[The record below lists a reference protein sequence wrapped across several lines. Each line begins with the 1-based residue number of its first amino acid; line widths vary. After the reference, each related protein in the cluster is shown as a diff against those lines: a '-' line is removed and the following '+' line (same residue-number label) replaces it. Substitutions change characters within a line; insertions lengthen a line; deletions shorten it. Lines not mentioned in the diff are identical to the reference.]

1 MKEVSIIGAGGK
13 MGSWFINFFSHKKDI
28 TLKIFDINPESLKGI
43 HNSIVAYTI
52 EDCVKSSDVVIL
64 CVPLRVTAKMI
75 EKCSNLMKPKSILL
89 EISSIKNKSFNE
101 LMNIHNKIVPICI
114 HPMFGPGASI
124 LKKSKI
130 IFIPVKNRQ
139 KEIRI
144 VKKIF
149 PGFQIF
155 EVKDVDLHDR
165 MMSIVLGLTY
175 FINILFIDAIKDEN
189 YNDLLTFGGTTF
201 RIQSIISESI
211 LNDDLHLISSL
222 LFDNHFFQKELL
234 KFNKSLN
241 EYKKLINNQH
251 KSKFLKNLT
260 NLKSS
265 AQSSKDLGVSYS
277 KMYKFMNILEN
288 PH

>member
-1 MKEVSIIGAGGK
+1 MKQISIIGAGGK
-13 MGSWFINFFSHKKDI
+13 MGSWFIDFFSHKKDI
-28 TLKIFDINPESLKGI
+28 TLKVFDINPQSLKSAP
-43 HNSIVAYTI
+43 NLIVEYTI
-52 EDCVKSSDVVIL
+52 KDCVKSSDVVIL
-64 CVPLRVTAKMI
+64 CVPLKITAKMI
-75 EKCSNLMKPKSILL
+75 EKCSKLMKPKSILL
-89 EISSIKNKSFNE
+89 EISSIKNKSFKE
-101 LMNIHNKIVPICI
+101 LMNINNKIVPICI

-130 IFIPVKNRQ
+130 IFIPVKNSQ

-165 MMSIVLGLTY
+165 MMGIVLGLTY
-175 FINILFIDAIKDEN
+175 FINILFTDAIKNEN
-189 YNDLLTFGGTTF
+189 HHDLLTFGGTTF

-211 LNDDLHLISSL
+211 LNDDPHLICSL

-234 KFNKSLN
+234 KFNKRII
-241 EYKKLINNQH
+241 EYEKLIKNQN

-265 AQSSKDLGVSYS
+265 AQRSKDLGVSYS

-288 PH
+288 SQ

>member
-1 MKEVSIIGAGGK
+1 MKEISIIGAGGK
-13 MGSWFINFFSHKKDI
+13 MGSWFIDFFSHKKDI
-28 TLKIFDINPESLKGI
+28 TLKVFDINPQSLKSAP
-43 HNSIVAYTI
+43 NLIVEYTI
-52 EDCVKSSDVVIL
+52 KDCVKSSDVVIL
-64 CVPLRVTAKMI
+64 CVPLKITAKMI
-75 EKCSNLMKPKSILL
+75 EKCSKLMKPKSILL
-89 EISSIKNKSFNE
+89 EISSIKNKSFKE
-101 LMNIHNKIVPICI
+101 LMNINNKIVPICI

-130 IFIPVKNRQ
+130 IFIPVKNSQ

-165 MMSIVLGLTY
+165 MMGIVLGLTY
-175 FINILFIDAIKDEN
+175 FINILFTDAIKNEN
-189 YNDLLTFGGTTF
+189 HHDLLTFGGTTF

-211 LNDDLHLISSL
+211 LNDDPHLICSL

-234 KFNKSLN
+234 KFNKRII
-241 EYKKLINNQH
+241 EYEKLIKNQN

-265 AQSSKDLGVSYS
+265 AQRSKDLGVSYS

-288 PH
+288 SQ

>member
-1 MKEVSIIGAGGK
+1 MKEISIIGAGGK
-13 MGSWFINFFSHKKDI
+13 MGSWFIDFFSHKKNI
-28 TLKIFDINPESLKGI
+28 TLKVFDIDPQSLKSTP
-43 HNSIVAYTI
+43 NLIVEYTI
-52 EDCVKSSDVVIL
+52 KDCVKSSDIVIL
-64 CVPLRVTAKMI
+64 CVPLKITAKMI
-75 EKCSNLMKPKSILL
+75 EKCSKLMKPKSILL
-89 EISSIKNKSFNE
+89 DISSIKNKSFKE
-101 LMNIHNKIVPICI
+101 LMNINNKIVPISI

-130 IFIPVKNRQ
+130 IFIPVKNCQ

-165 MMSIVLGLTY
+165 MMGIVLGLTY
-175 FINILFIDAIKDEN
+175 FINILFIDAIKTEN
-189 YNDLLTFGGTTF
+189 HNDLLTFGGTTF

-211 LNDDLHLISSL
+211 LNDDPHLICSL

-234 KFNKSLN
+234 KFNKRII
-241 EYKKLINNQH
+241 EYEKLIKNQN

-260 NLKSS
+260 DLKSS
-265 AQSSKDLGVSYS
+265 AQRSKDLGVSYN

-288 PH
+288 SQ